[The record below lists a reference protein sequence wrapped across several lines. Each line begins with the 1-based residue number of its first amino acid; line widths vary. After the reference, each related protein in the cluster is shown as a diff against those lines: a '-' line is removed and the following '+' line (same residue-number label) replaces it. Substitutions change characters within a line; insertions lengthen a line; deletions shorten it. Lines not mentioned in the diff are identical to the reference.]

1 MAGRFPLWECSAD
14 NFRSKIMSYWLD
26 RYIAEQRQFSALT
39 YGDPNI
45 IEQAAEAIELFSED
59 ELEAFAATR
68 RETNG

>member
-1 MAGRFPLWECSAD
+1 
-14 NFRSKIMSYWLD
+14 MSHWLD